1 MTNETYGSLTVG
13 DEWRRT
19 TGRPVDVGGRGA
31 DTLGI
36 LDIEVGF
43 DTGIAL
49 VVQTAIDLDSAK
61 STTNSVCAVL
71 LEEGLQIGL
80 VGVFV

>member
-43 DTGIAL
+43 DTRIAL
-49 VVQTAIDLDSAK
+49 VVQAAIDLDGGKGTS
-61 STTNSVCAVL
+61 NSVSAVL
-71 LEEGLQIGL
+71 LEEGLQVGL
-80 VGVFV
+80 VRVFV